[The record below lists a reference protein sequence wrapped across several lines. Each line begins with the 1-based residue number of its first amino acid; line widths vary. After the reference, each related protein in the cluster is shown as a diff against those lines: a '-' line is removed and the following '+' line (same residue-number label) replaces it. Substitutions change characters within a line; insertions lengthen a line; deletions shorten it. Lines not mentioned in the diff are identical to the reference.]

1 MPNNICGNTQVEQNI
16 TPTDDATIHI
26 TKGVIIYDAV
36 DIATKKSVSHQ
47 EKSAAKPIVENIYAA
62 KETALKGNQRKSI
75 VTKNVKSKV
84 HFTSTSSTQQF
95 GVYQN
100 LNNSNSITHSNSF
113 GKAFLSA
120 QFSESI
126 ISGFI
131 FLIRLYNA
139 EFSRSAH
146 LFSLHQ
152 FSTTTNSLE
161 LLKLLPFKSFYFEVN
176 LESNLV
182 RQTLNFTA

>member
-16 TPTDDATIHI
+16 TPSDDATIHI

-36 DIATKKSVSHQ
+36 DIATKKSVSRQ

-100 LNNSNSITHSNSF
+100 LNNSNSITHLNSF
-113 GKAFLSA
+113 GIEIFTA

-126 ISGFI
+126 IPGFI
-131 FLIRLYNA
+131 FLLRLYNA

-146 LFSLHQ
+146 LFHYI
-152 FSTTTNSLE
+152 NSR
-161 LLKLLPFKSFYFEVN
+161 PPPTV
-176 LESNLV
+176 
-182 RQTLNFTA
+182 